1 MFNRLGRLGALIQKE
16 IVQLLRDRRTLG
28 IILAIPIIELVL
40 FAYAV
45 DLTVDHLPT
54 AVADMS
60 QDSQSQA
67 VIDALTVSGFFD
79 VKLALEGER
88 DVVRAI
94 DQGRV
99 RAGIVIPPNFASQ
112 VERGEAQV
120 LILLDGSDS
129 FTVNS
134 GYSAAAAII
143 QTHSLDL
150 TQEKARQLGATALTL
165 PINSSARILY
175 NPTMDDMI
183 FILPAMGALL
193 LQVMTINLTALSVV
207 REREMGTLE
216 QLLSTPS
223 RPIELMIGKLLPNAL
238 LSGIALL
245 GVIVAGIYW
254 FGVPF
259 RGDPWHFA
267 WAALLFIV
275 SGLGL
280 GLLISTV
287 AKTQKEAQQITMLLL
302 MLSILLT
309 GFIYPRS
316 PMPDLVRAIGSF
328 IPLTYFIRLTR
339 AIYTKG
345 VDISLLWSDVF
356 ALAVYGAVVMVVAAG
371 TFKKRLD

>member
-1 MFNRLGRLGALIQKE
+1 MFRRTAALILKE
-16 IVQLLRDRRTLG
+16 MVQLLRDRRTLG
-28 IILAIPIIELVL
+28 IILAIPLIELIL
-40 FAYAV
+40 FAYAI

-60 QDSQSQA
+60 QDNRSQA
-67 VIDALTVSGFFD
+67 LVEALVVSGFFD
-79 VKLALEGER
+79 VQLNMASEQA
-88 DVVRAI
+88 VVRAI

-99 RAGIVIPPNFASQ
+99 RAGIVIPPDFASQ

-143 QTHSLDL
+143 QAHALEIAG
-150 TQEKARQLGATALTL
+150 EKARQMGAAAFEL
-165 PINSSARILY
+165 PVNTSARVLY

-193 LQVMTINLTALSVV
+193 LQIMSLNLTALAVV

-216 QLLSTPS
+216 QLLSTPI
-223 RPIELMIGKLLPNAL
+223 RPIELMIGKLLPNVL
-238 LSGIALL
+238 VSGLALL
-245 GVIVAGIYW
+245 GVVLAGIYW
-254 FGVPF
+254 FSVPF
-259 RGDPWHFA
+259 RGNAWHFA
-267 WAALLFIV
+267 WMSLLFII

-280 GLLISTV
+280 GLLVSTV

-309 GFIYPRS
+309 GFIYPRA
-316 PMPDLVRAIGSF
+316 PMPELVRIIGSF
-328 IPLTYFIRLTR
+328 IPLTYFIRITR
-339 AIYTKG
+339 ALYTKG
-345 VDISLLWSDVF
+345 VSISFLWSDVF
-356 ALAVYGAVVMVVAAG
+356 VLAVYSAVVMVVAAG